1 MYLGC
6 VLTKMPASHRNY
18 MGLALIPQ
26 AGVAIGLAFLGQRL
40 LPAEIGNLLLTI
52 ILSSSVLYELVG
64 PASAKL
70 SFFLSGTI
78 KRETKPEADRNTG
91 KEKVKKYPGKKPVK
105 NAG

>member
-1 MYLGC
+1 
-6 VLTKMPASHRNY
+6 

-26 AGVAIGLAFLGQRL
+26 AGVVIGLAFLGQRL

-70 SFFLSGTI
+70 SLLPF
-78 KRETKPEADRNTG
+78 RNNQEGNKAGSRQEYGEG
-91 KEKVKKYPGKKPVK
+91 KGKKYPGKNRLRMRGKL
-105 NAG
+105 